1 MGKCFKKKV
10 INLPDSYEIRL
21 CMNPEEK
28 IGDSLFFYFADRLYI
43 EKMKAG
49 ALK

>member
-1 MGKCFKKKV
+1 
-10 INLPDSYEIRL
+10 
-21 CMNPEEK
+21 MNPAEK
-28 IGDSLFFYFADRLYI
+28 MRNSLFFYFADRLYI